1 MYKFFVTENQISN
14 EIINITDDDVNHIK
28 NVLRL
33 EKGEKIEVC
42 NINSSI
48 NYLCEIMQIN
58 KQNVIIKILDKL
70 ESKSEAKVYLHI
82 FQGLPKQ
89 EKMETIIQKTTE
101 IGVSEIT
108 PVIMKRCVVKLD
120 DKSSAKK
127 LLRWQKIAEVAAK
140 QSKRDKIPKINSPIF
155 VKNVYEF
162 IKNYDIVLV
171 AYENEENNGI
181 KQILQKVNKENL
193 RIAVVIGPEGGIE
206 QEEIEYLKG
215 DNVEII
221 TLGKRILRTETAPIV
236 ISSVIMY
243 EFNEMN

>member
-171 AYENEENNGI
+171 AYEKETDNSL
-181 KQILQKVNKENL
+181 KQELKKINKKGKVK
-193 RIAVVIGPEGGIE
+193 IAVVIGPEGGIDE
-206 QEEIEYLKG
+206 TEIKYLKQE
-215 DNVEII
+215 NVKII
-221 TLGKRILRTETAPIV
+221 TLGKRISRTETAPIV
-236 ISSVIMY
+236 VSSNIFY
-243 EFNEMN
+243 ELEE